1 MQTLKQFCTNWVAPA
16 LQFGQRQYVIG
27 SRTLREERQLSE
39 GGFGFVSCVRDV
51 SSGETFALKRI
62 LCQEKERY
70 RVARAEAKLMA
81 SLPPHPNIVRFFGAA
96 VETVAATSTTGSAR
110 EVLLLLE
117 LCEGGHLLDLLDR
130 YNGSLKEEWILHI
143 VKEVTAGLSHLH
155 SQPTPVAHRDLKIEN
170 VLCCL
175 RASPEK
181 HRDSEGRREREDK
194 RGDKGG
200 REEKSEE
207 RSGETPEGKTP
218 LDFSFKL
225 CDFGSSNTRQIDTA
239 HCSREELLR
248 TADEIERNT
257 TLMYRPPEMV
267 DVYRRL
273 LIGPQADMWM
283 LGCILY
289 TLCFFRHPFQDASS
303 LAIANANY
311 TVPSNKYS
319 EELIDLLHWLLSA
332 DPQDRPTSAE
342 LLSLLES
349 SSLEER
355 MRERRECMREGR
367 RRGDKSGRRRADKK
381 EKKPPGDAEEKQDKQ
396 KSAKSDF
403 SHSRDEQSFAFPSST
418 QPSDDPFFS
427 STLVSHV
434 ATASP
439 SPSSSS
445 SSSTSNSSSSS
456 ASSSSSSFFLS
467 GFEGSDSAW
476 FPSENSWQEKKPG
489 DKEAWSSGFSGQS
502 EEAWQDSA
510 NFFSWGENGG
520 GQSAKTSEDFFGE
533 DADPFLKT
541 ETLEWGEHTVP
552 SFPGWCEDEKPEKAS
567 ALENGT
573 SKNSSFLADA
583 RAANEARR
591 RRKEDGFFEANG
603 RGSSTWADPTNGEK
617 THFPRCDFPDAD
629 SSKAPSR
636 KSKIDSE
643 SKSEN
648 GMADAWRDRGFAAGG
663 SGSSSLAA
671 SPSCSTGVD
680 TFPAAS
686 SNSSASSSSSSK
698 ATLSSPVVSSRGAG
712 YCALEQPPWSRSQH
726 LSSPT
731 FGYARRVPQ
740 TPSPFNAGAVSLSF
754 PQGSPPAGARER
766 CENAEAGGETQKL
779 AGASPAPFDL
789 FGDFRATSAAA
800 AAAHHKVAHAATS
813 Q

>member
-1 MQTLKQFCTNWVAPA
+1 MQTFKQFCTNWVAPA

-27 SRTLREERQLSE
+27 TRTLREERQLSE

-70 RVARAEAKLMA
+70 RVARAEAKLME
-81 SLPPHPNIVRFFGAA
+81 SLPPHPNIVGFFGAA

-130 YNGSLKEEWILHI
+130 HNGSLKEEWILHI
-143 VKEVTAGLSHLH
+143 VKEITAGLAHLH

-170 VLCCL
+170 VLCC
-175 RASPEK
+175 EK
-181 HRDSEGRREREDK
+181 NRDSEGRREREDK

-207 RSGETPEGKTP
+207 RTGETPEGKSP

-225 CDFGSSNTRQIDTA
+225 CDFGSSNTRQVDTA
-239 HCSREELLR
+239 CCSREELLR
-248 TADEIERNT
+248 TEDEIERNT

-267 DVYRRL
+267 DVYRGL

-332 DPQDRPTSAE
+332 DPNDRPTSAQ
-342 LLSLLES
+342 LLSLLDS

-355 MRERRECMREGR
+355 MRERRQCMREGR
-367 RRGDKSGRRRADKK
+367 RRGDKAGRRRAEKK
-381 EKKPPGDAEEKQDKQ
+381 EKKPSGDAEEKQGKQ
-396 KSAKSDF
+396 KSAKSDL
-403 SHSRDEQSFAFPSST
+403 SHSSDEQSFAFPSST
-418 QPSDDPFFS
+418 HSSDDLF
-427 STLVSHV
+427 STLVSNV
-434 ATASP
+434 APASS
-439 SPSSSS
+439 SPHSSS
-445 SSSTSNSSSSS
+445 SSSTSNSSSSATNSSSSVTNSSS
-456 ASSSSSSFFLS
+456 ATNSSSSATNSSSSFLLS
-467 GFEGSDSAW
+467 VFEGSDSAW
-476 FPSENSWQEKKPG
+476 FPSEDSWQRKTPG
-489 DKEAWSSGFSGQS
+489 DKETFPSGFSGQN
-502 EEAWQDSA
+502 EESWQDSA
-510 NFFSWGENGG
+510 SFFSWGENGG
-520 GQSAKTSEDFFGE
+520 GQSVKPSEDFFGG

-541 ETLEWGEHTVP
+541 EPLEWGEHTVP
-552 SFPGWCEDEKPEKAS
+552 SFPGWCEDEKPEKPS
-567 ALENGT
+567 ELEN
-573 SKNSSFLADA
+573 
-583 RAANEARR
+583 
-591 RRKEDGFFEANG
+591 
-603 RGSSTWADPTNGEK
+603 
-617 THFPRCDFPDAD
+617 D

-636 KSKIDSE
+636 KSKKDSE

-648 GMADAWRDRGFAAGG
+648 GTADAWRDRDFAAGG
-663 SGSSSLAA
+663 NGSSSFAA
-671 SPSCSTGVD
+671 SPSCSTAVD
-680 TFPAAS
+680 IFHAVS
-686 SNSSASSSSSSK
+686 SSPSVSSSHSASSSSSSK
-698 ATLSSPVVSSRGAG
+698 ATLSSPVVSSRGVDDLT
-712 YCALEQPPWSRSQH
+712 LEQPPRSRSQL

-731 FGYARRVPQ
+731 AGYNTRRVSQ
-740 TPSPFNAGAVSLSF
+740 APSPFNARAVSLSF
-754 PQGSPPAGARER
+754 PQGAPPVGTRER
-766 CENAEAGGETQKL
+766 CENAEDGGERQKL

-789 FGDFRATSAAA
+789 FGDFCATSAAA
-800 AAAHHKVAHAATS
+800 AAAHHKAAHATTS
-813 Q
+813 QWSAFAQPR